1 MKAIK
6 LGWIAGLLLIAST
19 AVAQNSVTSLT
30 GAGVSSFDAMRWG
43 SDFAAV
49 DYLVMKS
56 EEAVTQVK
64 NRKADFAVTD
74 YALLQQHLEQ
84 EKLLQFPIVATAIVP
99 IVNIPGIKTDQLHL
113 SGPVLAEIM
122 SGEIK
127 NWNSKKIRAINPNLS
142 LPSLPITRIV
152 RAEASGATLALT
164 KYLSRN
170 SKSFNDHVGVGRI
183 VNWPDNPK
191 KTKDEDDTI
200 SAFKATDGAISY
212 IEMVTGNR
220 NKLPFVSL
228 RHVTGQIVKADISYL
243 GAGVLSIE
251 TNEKGMIESGA
262 LTVVDL
268 GQNWPVVQPIY
279 VVIPQVST
287 DDEKIERVLRFFILY
302 FNTGD
307 STAEAR
313 GYVALPT
320 SLQAKIISTFRR
332 VRSKSGAPLKKN
344 FNFSN

>member
-1 MKAIK
+1 MKPIRS
-6 LGWIAGLLLIAST
+6 GWIAGLLLIACQ
-19 AVAQNSVTSLT
+19 AVAQPGATSLT
-30 GAGVSSFDAMRWG
+30 GAGVSSFDVMRWG
-43 SDFAAV
+43 SDFAAI
-49 DYLVMKS
+49 DYRVMKP

-74 YALLQQHLEQ
+74 HALPRQHLEQ

-113 SGPVLAEIM
+113 SGPVLADIM
-122 SGEIK
+122 SGEIN
-127 NWNSKKIRAINPNLS
+127 NWNARKIRALNPDLA

-152 RAEASGATLALT
+152 PTEASGATLALT
-164 KYLSRN
+164 RYLARN
-170 SKSFNDHVGVGRI
+170 SKAFNEHVGVGRI
-183 VNWPDNPK
+183 VNWPGNPK
-191 KTKDEDDTI
+191 KARDDEETI
-200 SAFKATDGAISY
+200 AAFKATEGAISY
-212 IEMVTGNR
+212 IEMVSGNR

-228 RHVTGQIVKADISYL
+228 KHVSGQIVKADIAYL
-243 GAGVLSIE
+243 GAGVLSTE
-251 TNEKGMIESGA
+251 TNEKGMAESGA

-279 VVIPQVST
+279 VVIPQVSI

-307 STAEAR
+307 SAAEAR

-332 VRSKSGAPLKKN
+332 VRSKSGEPLRKN